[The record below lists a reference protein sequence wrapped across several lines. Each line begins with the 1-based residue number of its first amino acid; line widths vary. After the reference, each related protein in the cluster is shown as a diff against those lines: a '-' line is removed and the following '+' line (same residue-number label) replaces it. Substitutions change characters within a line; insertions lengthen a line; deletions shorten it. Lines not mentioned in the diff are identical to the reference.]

1 MRGPIAFSL
10 LILLVAPLGGGQF
23 KAGEYPQGVGK
34 ATSGVEAVSSLAD
47 QPEPST
53 SGEIFPRTK
62 EIFGWLIKSGAEN
75 RPVPATRAV
84 PIAASTSVASETTVD
99 AGSSPVGD
107 WLSGTSRPGM
117 PRPGMPGS
125 VTTSTRSPR
134 VDSPVRRAQA
144 APGESQLPLGAGV
157 TPPMPAASV
166 PGDVI
171 PSVGGQSISLQAAL
185 YGTLTSNPDLATLRL
200 GNPTTP
206 SGRPWKLPAI
216 SPPRSTPRCGATF
229 GPLP

>member
-1 MRGPIAFSL
+1 MKLAKRTGSISTPALRDRSRMGDLESQRTHAGCVDMRRPIAFSL
-10 LILLVAPLGGGQF
+10 LVSLVAPLGGGQF
-23 KAGEYPQGVGK
+23 KAGEFPQGVGK
-34 ATSGVEAVSSLAD
+34 ATSGVEAVSSRAD

-62 EIFGWLIKSGAEN
+62 KIFRWLIKSGAEN
-75 RPVPATRAV
+75 GPVPRTQAV
-84 PIAASTSVASETTVD
+84 SIAASTSVASETTVD

-144 APGESQLPLGAGV
+144 APVNPNCRWVRALLLQCP
-157 TPPMPAASV
+157 
-166 PGDVI
+166 
-171 PSVGGQSISLQAAL
+171 LQACRVMS
-185 YGTLTSNPDLATLRL
+185 YPQS
-200 GNPTTP
+200 
-206 SGRPWKLPAI
+206 
-216 SPPRSTPRCGATF
+216 
-229 GPLP
+229 